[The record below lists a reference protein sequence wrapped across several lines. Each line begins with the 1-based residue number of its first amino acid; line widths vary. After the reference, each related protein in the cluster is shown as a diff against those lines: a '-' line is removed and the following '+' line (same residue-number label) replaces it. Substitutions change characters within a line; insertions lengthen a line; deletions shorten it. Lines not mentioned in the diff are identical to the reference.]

1 MLATSTARAVALGLV
16 TNDQRHPEGG
26 AEQLL
31 GDHPFLRT
39 GRDDLTLSQQQCVGE
54 ARRDLLDVVG
64 DQDRGRC
71 ELVAGQHG
79 ERGDQVLASAE
90 VESCCGLVRSE
101 ERRVGKECVRPFRS
115 RWSPYHKEKKY
126 RQGNK

>member
-1 MLATSTARAVALGLV
+1 MLATSTARAVALVLV

-71 ELVAGQHG
+71 EPVAGPHG
-79 ERGDQVLASAE
+79 LRGDQVLPYPEAAAWR
-90 VESCCGLVRSE
+90 GLV
-101 ERRVGKECVRPFRS
+101 
-115 RWSPYHKEKKY
+115 
-126 RQGNK
+126 QDQ